1 MAVYNLPNYVNEQ
14 GFGLPLNIRR
24 GNPNPLDNSSVW
36 KSLAEA
42 QNYAQNDPT
51 AYVGQIISVVNYTPA
66 VLDDEGAVA
75 TASQSTVEV
84 YYIKDEAGVLEP
96 VGTSPVGDEGT
107 ITVAE
112 DGTVSLYGIAG
123 LALTREDEDG
133 ETVNITYQPLYV
145 NGKLTWVEPSATT
158 VEGLATEIEGLK
170 TRISALETAVGD
182 AEGGLVKDV
191 ADNAAAIEELNG
203 KAHEHSNADV
213 IDAIT
218 AEKVAA
224 WDKAEEN
231 AKAHTDELAEGAV
244 KDNTDAIAAIKDGE
258 ELDSFADVE
267 AAIGNIN
274 TKIGEVVEGK
284 TVVEMISDAQA
295 AATYDDTDV
304 KADIAALGLLVGD
317 ESVAIQIGKET
328 TRAQGVESGL
338 ETRLKKVEDDY
349 LKASD
354 RTDLEDAID
363 AAEESAVNRVLGYL
377 AEEEINT
384 SYDTLKEVAAWIE
397 SDTTNSA
404 ELIGRVTA
412 IEEDY
417 LKGADKTEL
426 QDAIGELEAFV
437 GALPEGATSETVVAY
452 IQEAIDGLKIGDYAK
467 AADLT
472 ELAGRVTTAEGKIS
486 ALELKVGDESVS
498 KQISDAIVGKVDK
511 AEGYRLMAE
520 TEGTKLAGI
529 AEGANVNV
537 IDTVDTAQFGLE
549 NKHLTLLDIAM
560 GKVTG
565 LSDALANKVEKV
577 EGSRLLTE
585 DEATKLEKLVIG
597 DNGEVTVSG
606 KVAAGNVEGLDA
618 WITARAGTLEG
629 LSENNL
635 SDTLLAKL
643 EGIAEGAQVNVID
656 SVSDEFIITG
666 KNLAIKEVAQDKII
680 GLSDALAG
688 KVDVVEGYS
697 LISDTELDRISK
709 IESGAQV
716 NKIENIKVGET
727 LLEIVDKTV
736 VIPVG
741 AGLKASDE
749 VAIAEDG
756 TLGIGEV
763 NVNKL
768 VQSEGDY
775 LVLNGGAAAL

>member
-1 MAVYNLPNYVNEQ
+1 MAVYNLPNYTNEQ

-42 QNYAQNDPT
+42 QNYAQTDPT

-66 VLDDEGAVA
+66 VLDGEGAVA
-75 TASQSTVEV
+75 TPSQSTVEV

-123 LALTREDEDG
+123 LELTREDEDG

-158 VEGLATEIEGLK
+158 VEGLAAEIEGLK

-191 ADNAAAIEELNG
+191 ADNADAIEE
-203 KAHEHSNADV
+203 
-213 IDAIT
+213 
-218 AEKVAA
+218 
-224 WDKAEEN
+224 
-231 AKAHTDELAEGAV
+231 
-244 KDNTDAIAAIKDGE
+244 
-258 ELDSFADVE
+258 
-267 AAIGNIN
+267 IN
-274 TKIGEVVEGK
+274 TKIGEVAEGK
-284 TVVEMISDAQA
+284 TVVEMISDAQT

-304 KADIAALGLLVGD
+304 KEDIAALELLVGE
-317 ESVAIQIGKET
+317 ESVATQIEKEAL
-328 TRAQGVESGL
+328 RAQGVESGL

-404 ELIGRVTA
+404 ELIGRVSA

-426 QDAIGELEAFV
+426 QDAIDELEAFV

-452 IQEAIDGLKIGDYAK
+452 IHEVVDGLKIGEYAK

-486 ALELKVGDESVS
+486 TLEGLVGGTSVS
-498 KQISDAIVGKVDK
+498 LQIEGAIAGKVDK
-511 AEGYRLMAE
+511 VEGYRLMTE
-520 TEGTKLAGI
+520 VEGTKLAGI

-549 NKHLTLLDIAM
+549 NKHLTLLDVAM

-565 LSDALANKVEKV
+565 LSDALAGKVDKV
-577 EGSRLLTE
+577 EGSRLLTA
-585 DEATKLEKLVIG
+585 DEATKLEKLVLG
-597 DNGEVTVSG
+597 ENGEVSVSG

-643 EGIAEGAQVNVID
+643 NGIAEGAQVNVID
-656 SVSDEFIITG
+656 TVSDEFTITG
-666 KNLAIKEVAQDKII
+666 KNLAVKEIAQEKIT
-680 GLSDALAG
+680 GLVDALAG
-688 KVDVVEGYS
+688 KVDAEEGYR
-697 LISDTELDRISK
+697 LINETELERISK

-716 NKIENIKVGET
+716 NKIEGIKLGET
-727 LLEIVDKTV
+727 LLEITNKV
-736 VIPVG
+736 VTIPAY
-741 AGLKASDE
+741 AGIKASTE
-749 VAIAEDG
+749 VTIAEDG
-756 TLGIGEV
+756 TLGVGEV

-768 VQSEGDY
+768 VQAEGEY
-775 LVLNGGAAAL
+775 LILNGGAAAL